1 MKTDK
6 QKTMRWLAGAAGLV
20 ALAGMFAV
28 PACAQS
34 GGRITFTGAI
44 VAPAYDIAV
53 ASERAAVG
61 TGSIAYDGDGAS
73 GETVSFIASP
83 GSAPAADVALM
94 AANPA
99 RQENPLVS
107 RAVAVSLVNRVGKQL
122 TPDADGH
129 YKLDQHGAVMELK
142 SASATPGGT
151 PLVVVVSY
159 N

>member
-6 QKTMRWLAGAAGLV
+6 QTVRRLAGAAGLF
-20 ALAGMFAV
+20 ALTGMVAV
-28 PACAQS
+28 PACAQ
-34 GGRITFTGAI
+34 GGTITFTGAI
-44 VAPAYDIAV
+44 VAPAYEISAV
-53 ASERAAVG
+53 A
-61 TGSIAYDGDGAS
+61 GSASVRTESVNYDGGVS
-73 GETVSFIASP
+73 GTTVSFIALP

-94 AANPA
+94 TANPGE
-99 RQENPLVS
+99 QDSQVVS
-107 RAVAVSLVNRVGKQL
+107 RAVTVSLVNRAGKQL

-151 PLVVVVSY
+151 PLVVLVSY

>member
-6 QKTMRWLAGAAGLV
+6 QTMRRLAGAAGLV

-28 PACAQS
+28 PACAQ
-34 GGRITFTGAI
+34 GGTITFTGAI
-44 VAPAYDIAV
+44 LAPAYDIAV
-53 ASERAAVG
+53 TAGRAAVG
-61 TGSIAYDGDGAS
+61 TASLDYDGGAS
-73 GETVSFIASP
+73 GTTVSFVAPP

-94 AANPA
+94 TANPV
-99 RQENPLVS
+99 RQDNLAVS
-107 RAVAVSLVNRVGKQL
+107 RTVAVSLVNRAGKQL

-129 YKLDQHGAVMELK
+129 YKLDEHGAVMELK
-142 SASATPGGT
+142 SASATPGST